1 MKKFMSF
8 MLALAM
14 VFACLPM
21 YGAAVE
27 DATTVEQTITFDS
40 TSKRTQLTSDIQV
53 WEENGITVTNNKG
66 TGSNIADY
74 AAPARF
80 YANSSL
86 LIECGGKQI
95 SKIVFNANAAKYA
108 TAVKDSITND
118 ANCTVTA
125 SSKVAT
131 VTFAAPVTS
140 FSIAKLGGQARVD
153 SIVVTVIESSGS
165 EGGSEDD
172 TSAEVSFDLN
182 YEGATGAPE
191 TVTLEVGSAYGDL
204 PTDVSREGC
213 TFVGWFTNAGCT
225 GEVVTPETVVEK
237 SHTLYAGW
245 NTTVSFDLN
254 YEGATDAPESMT
266 VMIGKAYGD
275 LPDVSRN
282 DISFIGW
289 FADAEGTGEAV
300 KESDIVKGPQT
311 LYAKWFEV
319 VESEVGDTTIDFS
332 STTHRVSWDANS
344 QVWTNGGITL
354 TNTKVSDSNVIID
367 ASNPARFYKNSLM
380 AIVCNGNYMSK
391 LVFTANDSGYATALG
406 NSIAEDG
413 NYTVAV
419 DGKLVTVTFNKTVE
433 SFDFALSGGQ
443 VRMDKMVVTV
453 VDSAEEEPPVVV
465 EEWGM
470 TLEDEIIVNFTMTL
484 STAIKNDA
492 DAYVEVSVGGE
503 TYNVPAAQVG
513 DTFKVPVNAT
523 QMNDTISL
531 CVVDGNGARTE
542 AGSATIRQYCDAILA
557 DPDQA
562 AYHTLVKEMLN
573 YGSAAQLHFG
583 HNTDNLAGQGIEDAG
598 KEDVPAEGGEIG
610 LEDKIEEVDCIGASL
625 VYRDK
630 IAVRYYFEGDLTGCT
645 FAVNGTPSDLQ
656 VNGNYVEVADIV
668 PQDLDKQVILTVTD
682 AQGNAITVTYCPMS
696 YIIRMSQKGSDTTK
710 ALVKALYNYHLAAK
724 DFSGS

>member
-1 MKKFMSF
+1 MKKIMSF
-8 MLALAM
+8 MLALAIILT
-14 VFACLPM
+14 CLPALTAKAETSEITIDFSTTAQRTDFSTQQQVWKNGDLTFTNNKAASSNNVADYPNASYAHVRLYKSSSATIECPNM
-21 YGAAVE
+21 VQITFVGAGSSTYKTPIGNTLTAE
-27 DATTVEQTITFDS
+27 GYTPTVDGDKYTITFA
-40 TSKRTQLTSDIQV
+40 
-53 WEENGITVTNNKG
+53 E
-66 TGSNIADY
+66 
-74 AAPARF
+74 
-80 YANSSL
+80 
-86 LIECGGKQI
+86 
-95 SKIVFNANAAKYA
+95 
-108 TAVKDSITND
+108 
-118 ANCTVTA
+118 
-125 SSKVAT
+125 
-131 VTFAAPVTS
+131 PVDS
-140 FSIAKLGGQARVD
+140 FSISSFTAQVRMS
-153 SIVVTVIESSGS
+153 SIVVVVQNSSGS
-165 EGGSEDD
+165 EGGSGDD

-182 YEGATGAPE
+182 YEGATDAPE
-191 TVTLEVGSAYGDL
+191 TVTVEVGSAYGEL
-204 PTDVSREGC
+204 PAEPSREGC

-225 GEVVTPETVVEK
+225 GEAVTPETIVEK

-254 YEGATDAPESMT
+254 YEGATDAPESIP

-275 LPDVSRN
+275 LPDVSREGCT
-282 DISFIGW
+282 FVGW

-354 TNTKVSDSNVIID
+354 TNSKGSSTSNVAD
-367 ASNPARFYKNSLM
+367 YSNPARFYKSTSM
-380 AIVCNGNYMSK
+380 EIVCNGNYMSK
-391 LVFTANDSGYATALG
+391 IEFTASAASYATDLG

-419 DGKLVTVTFNKTVE
+419 DGKLVTVTFNKAVE

-453 VDSAEEEPPVVV
+453 VDSAEEEAPVVV

-484 STAIKNDA
+484 SAAIKNDA
-492 DAYVEVSVGGE
+492 NAYVEVSIGGE

-513 DTFKVPVNAT
+513 DIFKVPVNAT

-531 CVVDGNGARTE
+531 CVVDGNGVRTE

-562 AYHTLVKEMLN
+562 AYYTLVKEMLN

-598 KEDVPAEGGEIG
+598 QKDVPAEGGEIG

>member
-1 MKKFMSF
+1 MKKIMSF
-8 MLALAM
+8 MLALAIILT
-14 VFACLPM
+14 CLPALTAKAETSEITIDFSTTAQRTDFSTQQQVWKNGDLTFTNNKAASSNNVADYPNASYAHVRLYKSSSATIECPNM
-21 YGAAVE
+21 VQITFVGAGSSTYKTPIGNTLTAE
-27 DATTVEQTITFDS
+27 GYTPTVDGDKYTITFA
-40 TSKRTQLTSDIQV
+40 
-53 WEENGITVTNNKG
+53 E
-66 TGSNIADY
+66 
-74 AAPARF
+74 
-80 YANSSL
+80 
-86 LIECGGKQI
+86 
-95 SKIVFNANAAKYA
+95 
-108 TAVKDSITND
+108 
-118 ANCTVTA
+118 
-125 SSKVAT
+125 
-131 VTFAAPVTS
+131 PVDS
-140 FSIAKLGGQARVD
+140 FSISSFTAQVRMS
-153 SIVVTVIESSGS
+153 SIVVVVQNSSGS
-165 EGGSEDD
+165 EGGSGDD

-182 YEGATGAPE
+182 YEGATDAPE
-191 TVTLEVGSAYGDL
+191 TVTVEVGSAYGEL
-204 PTDVSREGC
+204 PAEPSREGC
-213 TFVGWFTNAGCT
+213 TFV
-225 GEVVTPETVVEK
+225 
-237 SHTLYAGW
+237 
-245 NTTVSFDLN
+245 
-254 YEGATDAPESMT
+254 
-266 VMIGKAYGD
+266 
-275 LPDVSRN
+275 
-282 DISFIGW
+282 GW

-354 TNTKVSDSNVIID
+354 TNSKGSSTSNVAD
-367 ASNPARFYKNSLM
+367 YSNPARFYKSTSM
-380 AIVCNGNYMSK
+380 EIVCNGNYMSK
-391 LVFTANDSGYATALG
+391 IEFTASAASYATDLG

-419 DGKLVTVTFNKTVE
+419 DGKLVTVTFNKAVE

-453 VDSAEEEPPVVV
+453 VDSAEEEAPVVV

-484 STAIKNDA
+484 SAAIKNDA
-492 DAYVEVSVGGE
+492 NAYVEVSIGGE

-513 DTFKVPVNAT
+513 DIFKVPVNAT

-531 CVVDGNGARTE
+531 CVVDGNGVRTE

-562 AYHTLVKEMLN
+562 AYYTLVKEMLN

-598 KEDVPAEGGEIG
+598 QKDVPAEGGEIG

>member
-21 YGAAVE
+21 YGAAAE
-27 DATTVEQTITFDS
+27 DATTVEQTITFDN
-40 TSKRTQLTSDIQV
+40 TSKRTQFSTAIQV
-53 WEENGITVTNNKG
+53 WEESGITVTNNKASSS
-66 TGSNIADY
+66 TAVADY
-74 AAPARF
+74 SQPARF
-80 YANSSL
+80 YAGSSL

-95 SKIVFNANAAKYA
+95 SKIVFNTNAAKYA

-153 SIVVTVIESSGS
+153 SIVVTVIESSSS

-191 TVTLEVGSAYGDL
+191 TVTINVGEAYGTLPPAEREGFEFGGWYTNKDCTGDAVTPETKVYNTHTLHAQWLVSVNFDLKYDGDAPEAIKTMAGGTYTSL
-204 PTDVSREGC
+204 PTVSREGYI
-213 TFVGWFTNAGCT
+213 FGGWFTDAECT
-225 GEVVTPETVVEK
+225 GTAVKATDVVNE
-237 SHTLYAGW
+237 SHTLYAKW
-245 NTTVSFDLN
+245 T
-254 YEGATDAPESMT
+254 
-266 VMIGKAYGD
+266 
-275 LPDVSRN
+275 
-282 DISFIGW
+282 
-289 FADAEGTGEAV
+289 EAV
-300 KESDIVKGPQT
+300 EGEI
-311 LYAKWFEV
+311 
-319 VESEVGDTTIDFS
+319 SEITIDFS
-332 STTHRVSWDANS
+332 TTDQRTGYSTEQ
-344 QVWTNGGITL
+344 QVWTNGAL
-354 TNTKVSDSNVIID
+354 TFTNDKDTSTTDVGDY
-367 ASNPARFYKNSLM
+367 SNPVRLYKNSSVTIACAGM
-380 AIVCNGNYMSK
+380 TQIVIVSNGTSDYKANLTGSLDAAGVTYTTSDDTYTI
-391 LVFTANDSGYATALG
+391 LLAEPTDTFTVSLSAGQARFK
-406 NSIAEDG
+406 SI
-413 NYTVAV
+413 
-419 DGKLVTVTFNKTVE
+419 TVTAIGT
-433 SFDFALSGGQ
+433 
-443 VRMDKMVVTV
+443 
-453 VDSAEEEPPVVV
+453 AEEEAPVVV
-465 EEWGM
+465 EEWAM

-492 DAYVEVSVGGE
+492 NAYVEVSIGGE

-513 DTFKVPVNAT
+513 DTLKVPVNAT

-531 CVVDGNGARTE
+531 CVVDGNNVRTE
-542 AGSATIRQYCDAILA
+542 AGSATIRQYCDTILA

-562 AYHTLVKEMLN
+562 AYHSLVKEMLN

-598 KEDVPAEGGEIG
+598 QKDVPT
-610 LEDKIEEVDCIGASL
+610 EDDKYSMVDQSESVDCIGASL

-656 VNGNYVEVADIV
+656 VNGNYVEVADIM
-668 PQDLDKQVILTVTD
+668 PQDLREDVNLVIKD

-710 ALVKALYNYHLAAK
+710 ALVKALYNYYRAAK
-724 DFSGS
+724 DFSDSQTA

>member
-1 MKKFMSF
+1 MKKIMSF

-21 YGAAVE
+21 YGAAAE
-27 DATTVEQTITFDS
+27 DATTVEQTISFADKANRTKYS
-40 TSKRTQLTSDIQV
+40 TSVQV
-53 WEENGITVTNNKG
+53 WEQNGITVTNNKASSTNNVG
-66 TGSNIADY
+66 DY
-74 AAPARF
+74 APARF
-80 YANSSL
+80 YAGSNL
-86 LIECGGKQI
+86 LIECGGMQI
-95 SKIVFNANAAKYA
+95 SKIVFKTNASKYD
-108 TAVKDSITND
+108 TPLVNSIGTG
-118 ANCTVTA
+118 ANFTVT
-125 SSKVAT
+125 SSTQTIT
-131 VTFAAPVTS
+131 VTFAEPVDS
-140 FSIAKLGGQARVD
+140 FSIAKFTAQTRMD
-153 SIVVTVIESSGS
+153 SITVTTLIDDSAS
-165 EGGSEDD
+165 EI
-172 TSAEVSFDLN
+172 SAEVSFDLN

-225 GEVVTPETVVEK
+225 GEAVTPETIVEK
-237 SHTLYAGW
+237 SRTLYAGW

-254 YEGATDAPESMT
+254 YEGATDAPESIP
-266 VMIGKAYGD
+266 VMIGKAYGE
-275 LPDVSRN
+275 LPDVSRG
-282 DISFIGW
+282 DIPFGGW
-289 FADAEGTGEAV
+289 FTDKECSGTAV

-319 VESEVGDTTIDFS
+319 VESEVGDTTLDFS
-332 STTHRVSWDANS
+332 STTHRISCDTDS

-354 TNTKVSDSNVIID
+354 TNSKGASTTNVADYSD
-367 ASNPARFYKNSLM
+367 PARFYKSSSM
-380 AIVCNGNYMSK
+380 EIVCNGNYMSK
-391 LVFTANDSGYATALG
+391 IEFTANTASYATALG
-406 NSIAEDG
+406 HSIAEDG

-419 DGKLVTVTFNKTVE
+419 NDTVVTVTFNKAVE
-433 SFDFALSGGQ
+433 SFDFVLSGGQ

-453 VDSAEEEPPVVV
+453 VDSAEEESPVVV

-470 TLEDEIIVNFTMTL
+470 TLEDEIIVNFTMAL

-503 TYNVPAAQVG
+503 TYNVPTAQVG
-513 DTFKVPVNAT
+513 DTLKVPVNAT

-531 CVVDGNGARTE
+531 CVVDGNGVRTE
-542 AGSATIRQYCDAILA
+542 AGSATIRQYCDVILA
-557 DPDQA
+557 DPDEA

-583 HNTDNLAGQGIEDAG
+583 HNTDNLAGEGIEDAG
-598 KEDVPAEGGEIG
+598 QQAVPTEGGEIG
-610 LEDKIEEVDCIGASL
+610 LEDKIENVDCIGASL

-682 AQGNAITVTYCPMS
+682 AQGNAITVTYCPMN
-696 YIIRMSQKGSDTTK
+696 YIVRMSQKGLDTTK